1 MVITSFEDKQQLS
14 SHWCFDRL
22 LSLSHI
28 YSQTVDIY
36 KEFCTI
42 KRMIIFTTRLN
53 ASNRDGRLV
62 QINQR
67 KSSGALTL

>member
-14 SHWCFDRL
+14 NHWCFDRVL
-22 LSLSHI
+22 FLSDI
-28 YSQTVDIY
+28 YSQTVDIW
-36 KEFCTI
+36 KEFCTV

>member
-1 MVITSFEDKQQLS
+1 MVITSFEDEQQLS
-14 SHWCFDRL
+14 NHCCFDRVL
-22 LSLSHI
+22 FLSHI

-62 QINQR
+62 QINKN
-67 KSSGALTL
+67 KSNGALTL

>member
-14 SHWCFDRL
+14 SHF
-22 LSLSHI
+22 LSHI